1 MNTQSYFVYILLC
14 SDGTYYTG
22 MTNDLERRLIEHQDS
37 LNPESYTSKRL
48 PIELK
53 WHATFKYV
61 NDAIKWEKQ
70 IKRWSVKKKEA
81 LIEGD
86 YDELIEASKKK
97 FG

>member
-1 MNTQSYFVYILLC
+1 
-14 SDGTYYTG
+14 
-22 MTNDLERRLIEHQDS
+22 
-37 LNPESYTSKRL
+37 
-48 PIELK
+48 
-53 WHATFKYV
+53 V